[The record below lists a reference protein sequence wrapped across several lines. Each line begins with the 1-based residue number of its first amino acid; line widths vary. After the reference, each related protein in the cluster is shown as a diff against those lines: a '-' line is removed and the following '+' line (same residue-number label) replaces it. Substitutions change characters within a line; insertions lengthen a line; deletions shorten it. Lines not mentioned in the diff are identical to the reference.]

1 LAALGSGLGW
11 LQLVFNWT
19 PRPIT
24 PIDFWL
30 IDSYVFFSLS
40 LFPHFTFVTAAM
52 CLALRWWLEFLE
64 AQDWKRI
71 IAIGLIAIIVQFVN
85 PIAFAT
91 VDASFL
97 GSALFGWWRDRKIRR
112 GEILALLAVALF
124 QMPLLLY
131 NFTVLSR
138 DPLWSQ
144 FTAQNQTLSP
154 SPEYYIWGF
163 AFFWPLALPGFI
175 MAFRSKQNALG
186 AAVFWVMSGF
196 ALAYAPFYIQ
206 RRFLQNITIP
216 LAILATA
223 GLIGLLQQATIRAP
237 GLTRWRFSL
246 TALLLVLSSL
256 SSLQLGLSQVAYL
269 QTHPQ
274 TLYYPAS
281 LDLAVDWFR
290 EHAQYND
297 FVLASEQTSQVL
309 AQKAGLRVYLGHEM
323 ETLSYKDKSRQVQTF
338 FRGESPEIAVKP
350 VAWVVYGPLERQL
363 GPGFKIPDNT
373 QLVYNS
379 PDLQIYQVK

>member
-1 LAALGSGLGW
+1 
-11 LQLVFNWT
+11 
-19 PRPIT
+19 
-24 PIDFWL
+24 
-30 IDSYVFFSLS
+30 
-40 LFPHFTFVTAAM
+40 
-52 CLALRWWLEFLE
+52 
-64 AQDWKRI
+64 
-71 IAIGLIAIIVQFVN
+71 
-85 PIAFAT
+85 
-91 VDASFL
+91 
-97 GSALFGWWRDRKIRR
+97 
-112 GEILALLAVALF
+112 
-124 QMPLLLY
+124 
-131 NFTVLSR
+131 
-138 DPLWSQ
+138 
-144 FTAQNQTLSP
+144 
-154 SPEYYIWGF
+154 
-163 AFFWPLALPGFI
+163 
-175 MAFRSKQNALG
+175 
-186 AAVFWVMSGF
+186 
-196 ALAYAPFYIQ
+196 
-206 RRFLQNITIP
+206 
-216 LAILATA
+216 
-223 GLIGLLQQATIRAP
+223 
-237 GLTRWRFSL
+237 
-246 TALLLVLSSL
+246 
-256 SSLQLGLSQVAYL
+256 LSQVAYL